1 MRTVSPK
8 GDSPQLLYVLVALF
22 DGGNVGEELI
32 QGVLEDDQLFPDGL
46 ELGNGVETLVNTVTV
61 VADLGLGC
69 IQLQALFFDEIVHA
83 ANHLDVVRRVV
94 SDVLFV
100 ALGLDDGELTLPV
113 SQCGFWDTKY
123 LGYITDFIEFFVQ
136 FLHGLA
142 QIVRIDYLCGLI
154 IALQR

>member
-1 MRTVSPK
+1 MRTVSQE
-8 GDSPQLLYVLVALF
+8 GDSPQLLYDLVALF
-22 DGGNVGEELI
+22 DGLNVGEELI

-46 ELGNGVETLVNTVTV
+46 ELGDGVKTLVNAVAVVT
-61 VADLGLGC
+61 DLGLGS

-94 SDVLFV
+94 SNVLFV
-100 ALGLDDGELTLPV
+100 ALGLDDGELSLPV
-113 SQCGFWDTKY
+113 AQRRFGDAQDVR
-123 LGYITDFIEFFVQ
+123 YITDFIEFFVQ